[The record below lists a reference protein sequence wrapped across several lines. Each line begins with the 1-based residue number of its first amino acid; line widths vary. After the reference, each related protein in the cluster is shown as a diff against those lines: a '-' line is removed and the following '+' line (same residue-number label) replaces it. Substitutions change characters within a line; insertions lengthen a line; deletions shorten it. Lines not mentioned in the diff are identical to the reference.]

1 MEIKYLLKYFQLPN
15 SVIDV
20 IYRYAQ
26 VFETKI
32 PHQKNYEIYWHKP
45 FPEGIQRIY
54 ILGGNTDSSDFG
66 TALNTNKFSYKD
78 TKPKFTC
85 YEDLA
90 KYLYKHRNAK
100 YLYKHRNNKTC
111 PDECED
117 CKFCYRFHSRY
128 GDIDEYDEDELT
140 ILYENNYYKA
150 ITNSTSHLELFTK
163 ICEYFDQK
171 LDQILMIRKY
181 DPVLRWLIDI
191 RRV

>member
-1 MEIKYLLKYFQLPN
+1 MKIKYLLKYFQLPN

-20 IYRYAQ
+20 IEKYAQ

-32 PHQKNYEIYWHKP
+32 PHQKNYEIYWDKP
-45 FPEGIQRIY
+45 FPEGMQSIY

-66 TALNTNKFSYKD
+66 TALNTNKFSYDD

-90 KYLYKHRNAK
+90 KYLYKHRN
-100 YLYKHRNNKTC
+100 NKTC
-111 PDECED
+111 SDKCED
-117 CKFCYRFHSRY
+117 CEFCYRFHSRY

-163 ICEYFDQK
+163 ICEYFNQK
-171 LDQILMIRKY
+171 LDPILMIRKY

-191 RRV
+191 RSV